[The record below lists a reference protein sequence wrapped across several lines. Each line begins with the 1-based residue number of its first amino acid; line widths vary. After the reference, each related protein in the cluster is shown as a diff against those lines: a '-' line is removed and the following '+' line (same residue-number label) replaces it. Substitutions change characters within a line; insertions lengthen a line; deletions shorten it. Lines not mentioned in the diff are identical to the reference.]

1 MYDKTRPRDKIKINS
16 SSMLTIG
23 GLTLSKHKKMYI
35 TQQNLVT
42 VEPVGPSQ
50 EKAFT
55 AYKEDKNLFLSGA
68 AGTGKT
74 FILLYLALN
83 EVLDKGTPYDKVVL
97 VRSLLPSRDI
107 GFLPGTL
114 EEKSLLYQDPYRIL
128 VRYLFEMPSE
138 QEFDVLYDKLNGQG
152 SLEFYSTS
160 FLRGQTFDRSII
172 IVDEAS
178 NLLFQ
183 ELDTIMTR
191 VGQNS
196 KIMFAG
202 DMAQSDLRKHNGDR
216 DGYHNFLAIL
226 EEMKEFEVIEF
237 GIGDI
242 IRSGLV
248 RSYLIAKTNMGI
260 KMENA

>member
-1 MYDKTRPRDKIKINS
+1 
-16 SSMLTIG
+16 
-23 GLTLSKHKKMYI
+23 MYI
-35 TQQNLVT
+35 LSNQLVT
-42 VEPVGPSQ
+42 INPIGENQKKVFDAWA
-50 EKAFT
+50 K
-55 AYKEDKNLFLSGA
+55 DKNLFLSGS

-74 FILLYLALN
+74 FILLYLALKA
-83 EVLDKGTPYDKVVL
+83 VLDKGTPYDKVVL

-114 EEKSLLYQDPYRIL
+114 QEKSDLYQDPYRIL
-128 VRYLFEMPSE
+128 VRYLFEMPTE
-138 QEFDVLYDKLNGQG
+138 QDFTQLYDKLIGQG

-178 NLLFQ
+178 NLVFQ

-191 VGQNS
+191 VGQDS
-196 KIMFAG
+196 KICFAG

-216 DGYHNFLAIL
+216 NGYHNFQSIL
-226 EEMKEFEVIEF
+226 NEMEEFVVVDF
-237 GIGDI
+237 DIGDI

-248 RSYLIAKTNMGI
+248 RSYLIAKTNLHLI
-260 KMENA
+260 DES

>member
-1 MYDKTRPRDKIKINS
+1 MYINS
-16 SSMLTIG
+16 NQLLTINPIG
-23 GLTLSKHKKMYI
+23 EN
-35 TQQNLVT
+35 QQKVFDAWA
-42 VEPVGPSQ
+42 
-50 EKAFT
+50 K
-55 AYKEDKNLFLSGA
+55 DKNLFLTGS

-74 FILLYLALN
+74 FVLLHLAFKA
-83 EVLDKGTPYDKVVL
+83 VLDKGQPFDKVVL

-114 EEKSLLYQDPYRIL
+114 EEKSDLYQDPYRIL
-128 VRYLFEMPSE
+128 IKYMFEMPSE
-138 QEFDVLYDKLNGQG
+138 QGHQILYSKLVEQG

-178 NLLFQ
+178 NMIFQ

-191 VGQNS
+191 VGQDS
-196 KIMFAG
+196 KICFAG
-202 DMAQSDLRKHNGDR
+202 DMAQSDLRKTNGEQ
-216 DGYHNFLAIL
+216 DGYHNFQAIL
-226 EEMKEFEVIEF
+226 EEMEEFEVVEF

-248 RSYLIAKTNMGI
+248 RSYLIAKTNMRL
-260 KMENA
+260 KDHS

>member
-1 MYDKTRPRDKIKINS
+1 MYINS
-16 SSMLTIG
+16 NQLVSINPIG
-23 GLTLSKHKKMYI
+23 EN
-35 TQQNLVT
+35 QQKVFD
-42 VEPVGPSQ
+42 
-50 EKAFT
+50 AW
-55 AYKEDKNLFLSGA
+55 AKEKNLFLTGS

-74 FILLYLALN
+74 FVLLHLAFKA
-83 EVLDKGTPYDKVVL
+83 VLDKGQPYDKVVL

-114 EEKSLLYQDPYRIL
+114 EEKSDLYQDPYRIL
-128 VRYLFEMPSE
+128 IRYLFEMPSE
-138 QEFDVLYDKLNGQG
+138 QGHNILYSKLMEQG

-178 NLLFQ
+178 NMIFQ

-191 VGQNS
+191 VGQDS
-196 KIMFAG
+196 MICFAG
-202 DMAQSDLRKHNGDR
+202 DMAQSDLRKHNGDKN
-216 DGYHNFLAIL
+216 GYHNFQVIL
-226 EEMKEFEVIEF
+226 EEMDEFEVVEF

-248 RSYLIAKTNMGI
+248 RSYLIAKTNMQV
-260 KMENA
+260 KDDS

>member
-1 MYDKTRPRDKIKINS
+1 MYINS
-16 SSMLTIG
+16 N
-23 GLTLSKHKKMYI
+23 
-35 TQQNLVT
+35 QLVT
-42 VEPVGPSQ
+42 INPIGKNQQKVFDAWAK
-50 EKAFT
+50 EK
-55 AYKEDKNLFLSGA
+55 NVFLTGS

-74 FILLYLALN
+74 FILLHLAFKA
-83 EVLDKGTPYDKVVL
+83 VLDKSQPYDKVVI

-114 EEKSLLYQDPYRIL
+114 EEKSDLYQDPYRIL

-138 QEFDVLYDKLNGQG
+138 QGHEQLYDKLAGQG

-178 NLLFQ
+178 NLIFQ

-191 VGQNS
+191 VGQDS
-196 KIMFAG
+196 KICFAG
-202 DMAQSDLRKHNGDR
+202 DMAQSDLRKTNGEQ
-216 DGYHNFLAIL
+216 DGYHNFQAIL
-226 EEMKEFEVIEF
+226 GEMEEFEVVEF

-248 RSYLIAKTNMGI
+248 RSYLIAKSNMRL
-260 KMENA
+260 KDHS

>member
-1 MYDKTRPRDKIKINS
+1 MYINS
-16 SSMLTIG
+16 NQLLTINPIG
-23 GLTLSKHKKMYI
+23 EN
-35 TQQNLVT
+35 QQKVFD
-42 VEPVGPSQ
+42 
-50 EKAFT
+50 AW
-55 AYKEDKNLFLSGA
+55 AKEKNLFLTGS

-74 FILLYLALN
+74 FILLHLALKA
-83 EVLDKGTPYDKVVL
+83 VLDKGQPFDKVVL

-114 EEKSLLYQDPYRIL
+114 EEKSDLYQDPYRIL
-128 VRYLFEMPSE
+128 IRYLFEMPSE
-138 QEFDVLYDKLNGQG
+138 QGHQILYSKLVEQG

-178 NLLFQ
+178 NMIFQ

-191 VGQNS
+191 VGQDS
-196 KIMFAG
+196 KICFAG
-202 DMAQSDLRKHNGDR
+202 DMAQSDLRKTNGEQ
-216 DGYHNFLAIL
+216 DGYHNFQAIL
-226 EEMKEFEVIEF
+226 EEMDEFDVVEF

-248 RSYLIAKTNMGI
+248 RSYLIAKSNMRL
-260 KMENA
+260 KDHS

>member
-1 MYDKTRPRDKIKINS
+1 MSR
-16 SSMLTIG
+16 
-23 GLTLSKHKKMYI
+23 HKKLYI
-35 TQQNLVT
+35 TSQNLVT
-42 VEPVGPSQ
+42 IEPVGPAQ
-50 EKAFT
+50 QKAFE
-55 AYKEDKNLFLSGA
+55 AYQADKNLFLTGS

-74 FILLYLALN
+74 FILLHLAFK
-83 EVLDKGTPYDKVVL
+83 EVLDKGSPYDKVVI

-114 EEKSLLYQDPYRIL
+114 DEKANLYQDPYRIL
-128 VRYLFEMPSE
+128 VRYLFEMPNE
-138 QEFDVLYDKLNGQG
+138 QEFTQLYDKLVGQG

-172 IVDEAS
+172 LVDEAS

-191 VGQNS
+191 VGQSS

-202 DMAQSDLRKHNGDR
+202 DMAQSDLRKNNGDR
-216 DGYHNFLAIL
+216 DGYHNFQAIL
-226 EEMKEFEVIEF
+226 EEMDEFDVVEF

-260 KMENA
+260 KSDTA

>member
-1 MYDKTRPRDKIKINS
+1 MYINS
-16 SSMLTIG
+16 N
-23 GLTLSKHKKMYI
+23 
-35 TQQNLVT
+35 QLVT
-42 VEPVGPSQ
+42 INPIGENQQKVFD
-50 EKAFT
+50 AW
-55 AYKEDKNLFLSGA
+55 AKEKNLFLTGS

-74 FILLYLALN
+74 FVLLYLALKA
-83 EVLDKGTPYDKVVL
+83 VLDKGQPFDKVVL

-114 EEKSLLYQDPYRIL
+114 EEKSDLYQDPYRIL
-128 VRYLFEMPSE
+128 IRYLFEMPSE
-138 QEFDVLYDKLNGQG
+138 QGHNVLYSKLMEQG

-178 NLLFQ
+178 NMIFQ

-191 VGQNS
+191 VGQDS
-196 KIMFAG
+196 MICFAG
-202 DMAQSDLRKHNGDR
+202 DMAQSDLRKHNGDKN
-216 DGYHNFLAIL
+216 GYHNFQVIL
-226 EEMKEFEVIEF
+226 EEMDEFEVVEF

-248 RSYLIAKTNMGI
+248 RSYLIAKTNMQV
-260 KMENA
+260 KDDS

>member
-1 MYDKTRPRDKIKINS
+1 MSR
-16 SSMLTIG
+16 
-23 GLTLSKHKKMYI
+23 HKKLYI
-35 TQQNLVT
+35 TSQNLVPI
-42 VEPVGPSQ
+42 EAVGTAQ
-50 EKAFT
+50 EKAFA
-55 AYKEDKNLFLSGA
+55 AYGEDKNLFLTGS

-74 FILLYLALN
+74 FILLHLAFK
-83 EVLDKGTPYDKVVL
+83 EVLDKGSPYDKVVI

-114 EEKSLLYQDPYRIL
+114 EEKANLYQDPYRIL
-128 VRYLFEMPSE
+128 VRYLFEMPNE
-138 QEFDVLYDKLNGQG
+138 QEFTMLYDKLVGQN

-202 DMAQSDLRKHNGDR
+202 DMAQSDLRKKGEG
-216 DGYHNFLAIL
+216 DGYHNFQAIL
-226 EEMKEFEVIEF
+226 DNMDEFEVIEF

-260 KMENA
+260 KSDAA

>member
-1 MYDKTRPRDKIKINS
+1 MYINS
-16 SSMLTIG
+16 NQLVSINPIG
-23 GLTLSKHKKMYI
+23 EN
-35 TQQNLVT
+35 QQKVFD
-42 VEPVGPSQ
+42 
-50 EKAFT
+50 AW
-55 AYKEDKNLFLSGA
+55 AKEKNLFLTGS

-74 FILLYLALN
+74 FVLLHLAFKA
-83 EVLDKGTPYDKVVL
+83 VLDKGQPYDKVVL

-114 EEKSLLYQDPYRIL
+114 EEKSDLYQDPYRIL
-128 VRYLFEMPSE
+128 IRYLFEMPSE
-138 QEFDVLYDKLNGQG
+138 QGHNVLYSKLIEQG

-178 NLLFQ
+178 NMIFQ

-191 VGQNS
+191 VGQDS
-196 KIMFAG
+196 MICFAG
-202 DMAQSDLRKHNGDR
+202 DMAQSDLRKHNGDKN
-216 DGYHNFLAIL
+216 GYHNFQVIL
-226 EEMKEFEVIEF
+226 EEMDEFEVVEF

-248 RSYLIAKTNMGI
+248 RSYLIAKTNMQV
-260 KMENA
+260 KDDS

>member
-1 MYDKTRPRDKIKINS
+1 MQIQSNQLLNIK
-16 SSMLTIG
+16 
-23 GLTLSKHKKMYI
+23 
-35 TQQNLVT
+35 
-42 VEPVGPSQ
+42 PVGDTQ
-50 EKAFT
+50 KKVFEAWGK
-55 AYKEDKNLFLSGA
+55 DKNLFLTGS

-74 FILLYLALN
+74 FILLHMALKD
-83 EVLDKGTPYDKVVL
+83 VLDKGKPYEKVVL

-114 EEKSLLYQDPYRIL
+114 DEKSNLYQDPYRIL
-128 VRYLFEMPSE
+128 IRYLFEMPSE
-138 QEFDVLYDKLNGQG
+138 QDFTQLYDKLISQG

-178 NLLFQ
+178 NMIFQ

-191 VGQNS
+191 VGQDS
-196 KIMFAG
+196 KICFAG
-202 DMAQSDLRKHNGDR
+202 DMAQSDLRKTNGEQ
-216 DGYHNFLAIL
+216 DGYHNFQAIL
-226 EEMKEFEVIEF
+226 EEMDEFEVVEF

-248 RSYLIAKTNMGI
+248 RSYLIAKTNMRI
-260 KMENA
+260 KDHS

>member
-1 MYDKTRPRDKIKINS
+1 MQIQLNQL
-16 SSMLTIG
+16 LTINPIG
-23 GLTLSKHKKMYI
+23 EN
-35 TQQNLVT
+35 QQKVFD
-42 VEPVGPSQ
+42 
-50 EKAFT
+50 AW
-55 AYKEDKNLFLSGA
+55 AKEKNLFLSGS

-74 FILLYLALN
+74 FILLHLAFKA
-83 EVLDKGTPYDKVVL
+83 VLDKGEPYDKVIL

-114 EEKSLLYQDPYRIL
+114 EEKSDLYQDPYRIL
-128 VRYLFEMPSE
+128 IRYLFEMPSE
-138 QEFDVLYDKLNGQG
+138 QGHNVLYSKLIEQG

-178 NLLFQ
+178 NMIFQ

-191 VGQNS
+191 VGQDS
-196 KIMFAG
+196 MICFAG
-202 DMAQSDLRKHNGDR
+202 DMAQSDLRKHNGDKN
-216 DGYHNFLAIL
+216 GYHNFQVIL
-226 EEMKEFEVIEF
+226 EEMDEFEVVEF

-248 RSYLIAKTNMGI
+248 RSYLIAKTNMQV
-260 KMENA
+260 KDDS

>member
-1 MYDKTRPRDKIKINS
+1 MYINS
-16 SSMLTIG
+16 NQLLTINPIG
-23 GLTLSKHKKMYI
+23 ENQQKVFDAWAKEKNVFLTGS
-35 TQQNLVT
+35 
-42 VEPVGPSQ
+42 
-50 EKAFT
+50 
-55 AYKEDKNLFLSGA
+55 

-74 FILLYLALN
+74 FILLHLALKA
-83 EVLDKGTPYDKVVL
+83 VLDKGQPFDKVVL

-114 EEKSLLYQDPYRIL
+114 EEKSDLYQDPYRIL
-128 VRYLFEMPSE
+128 IRYLFEMPSE
-138 QEFDVLYDKLNGQG
+138 QGHQILYSKLVEQG

-178 NLLFQ
+178 NMIFQ

-191 VGQNS
+191 VGQDS
-196 KIMFAG
+196 KICFAG
-202 DMAQSDLRKHNGDR
+202 DMAQSDLRKTNGDQ
-216 DGYHNFLAIL
+216 DGYHNFQMIL
-226 EEMKEFEVIEF
+226 EEMDEFEVVEF

-248 RSYLIAKTNMGI
+248 RSYLIAKTNMRI
-260 KMENA
+260 KDHS

>member
-1 MYDKTRPRDKIKINS
+1 MYINS
-16 SSMLTIG
+16 N
-23 GLTLSKHKKMYI
+23 
-35 TQQNLVT
+35 QLVT
-42 VEPVGPSQ
+42 INPIGENQQKVFD
-50 EKAFT
+50 AW
-55 AYKEDKNLFLSGA
+55 AKEKNLFLTGS

-74 FILLYLALN
+74 FTLLHLAFKA
-83 EVLDKGTPYDKVVL
+83 VLDKGQPYDKVVI

-114 EEKSLLYQDPYRIL
+114 EEKSDLYQDPYRIL

-138 QEFDVLYDKLNGQG
+138 QGHDVLYDKLAGQG

-178 NLLFQ
+178 NLIFQ

-191 VGQNS
+191 VGQDS
-196 KIMFAG
+196 KICFAG

-216 DGYHNFLAIL
+216 DGYHNFQAIL
-226 EEMKEFEVIEF
+226 GEMKEFEIVEF

-248 RSYLIAKTNMGI
+248 RSYLIAKTNMRI
-260 KMENA
+260 KDDI

>member
-1 MYDKTRPRDKIKINS
+1 MYINS
-16 SSMLTIG
+16 NQLLTINPIG
-23 GLTLSKHKKMYI
+23 ENQQKVFDAWAKEKNVFLTGS
-35 TQQNLVT
+35 
-42 VEPVGPSQ
+42 
-50 EKAFT
+50 
-55 AYKEDKNLFLSGA
+55 

-74 FILLYLALN
+74 FILLHLAFKA
-83 EVLDKGTPYDKVVL
+83 VLDKGQPFDKVVL

-114 EEKSLLYQDPYRIL
+114 EEKSDLYQDPYRIL
-128 VRYLFEMPSE
+128 IRYLFEMPSE
-138 QEFDVLYDKLNGQG
+138 QGHQILYSKLIEQG

-178 NLLFQ
+178 NMIFQ

-191 VGQNS
+191 VGQDS
-196 KIMFAG
+196 MICFAG
-202 DMAQSDLRKHNGDR
+202 DMAQSDLRKHNGDKN
-216 DGYHNFLAIL
+216 GYHNFQVIL
-226 EEMKEFEVIEF
+226 EEMDEFEVIEF

-248 RSYLIAKTNMGI
+248 RSYLIAKTNMQV
-260 KMENA
+260 KDDS

>member
-1 MYDKTRPRDKIKINS
+1 M
-16 SSMLTIG
+16 
-23 GLTLSKHKKMYI
+23 SKHKKMYI
-35 TQQNLVT
+35 NSNQLVSINPIGENQQKVFD
-42 VEPVGPSQ
+42 
-50 EKAFT
+50 AW
-55 AYKEDKNLFLSGA
+55 AKEKNLFLTGS

-74 FILLYLALN
+74 FVLLHLAFKA
-83 EVLDKGTPYDKVVL
+83 VLDKGQPYDKVVL

-114 EEKSLLYQDPYRIL
+114 EEKSDLYQDPYRIL
-128 VRYLFEMPSE
+128 IRYLFEMPSE
-138 QEFDVLYDKLNGQG
+138 QGHNVLYSKLIEQG

-178 NLLFQ
+178 NMIFQ

-191 VGQNS
+191 VGQDS
-196 KIMFAG
+196 MICFAG
-202 DMAQSDLRKHNGDR
+202 DMAQSDLRKHNGDKN
-216 DGYHNFLAIL
+216 GYHNFQVIL
-226 EEMKEFEVIEF
+226 EEMDEFEVVEF

-248 RSYLIAKTNMGI
+248 RSYLIAKTNMQV
-260 KMENA
+260 KDDS

>member
-1 MYDKTRPRDKIKINS
+1 MYINS
-16 SSMLTIG
+16 N
-23 GLTLSKHKKMYI
+23 
-35 TQQNLVT
+35 QLVT
-42 VEPVGPSQ
+42 INPIGENQQKVFD
-50 EKAFT
+50 AW
-55 AYKEDKNLFLSGA
+55 AKEKNLFLTGS

-74 FILLYLALN
+74 FVLLHLALKA
-83 EVLDKGTPYDKVVL
+83 VLDKGQPFDKVVL

-114 EEKSLLYQDPYRIL
+114 EEKSDLYQDPYRIL
-128 VRYLFEMPSE
+128 IKYLFEMPSE
-138 QEFDVLYDKLNGQG
+138 QGHQILYSKLIEQG

-178 NLLFQ
+178 NMIFQ

-191 VGQNS
+191 VGQDS
-196 KIMFAG
+196 KICFAG
-202 DMAQSDLRKHNGDR
+202 DMAQSDLRKTNGEQ
-216 DGYHNFLAIL
+216 DGYHNFQAIL
-226 EEMKEFEVIEF
+226 EEMEEFEVVEF

-248 RSYLIAKTNMGI
+248 RSYLIAKTNMRI
-260 KMENA
+260 KDHS

>member
-1 MYDKTRPRDKIKINS
+1 MYINS
-16 SSMLTIG
+16 NQLLTINPIG
-23 GLTLSKHKKMYI
+23 ENQQKVFDAWAKEKNVFLTGS
-35 TQQNLVT
+35 
-42 VEPVGPSQ
+42 
-50 EKAFT
+50 
-55 AYKEDKNLFLSGA
+55 

-74 FILLYLALN
+74 FILLHLAFKA
-83 EVLDKGTPYDKVVL
+83 VLDKGQPFDKVVL

-114 EEKSLLYQDPYRIL
+114 EEKSDLYQDPYRIL
-128 VRYLFEMPSE
+128 IKYMFEMPSE
-138 QEFDVLYDKLNGQG
+138 QGHQILYSKLVEQG

-178 NLLFQ
+178 NMIFQ

-191 VGQNS
+191 VGQDS
-196 KIMFAG
+196 RICFAG
-202 DMAQSDLRKHNGDR
+202 DMTQSDLRKTNGDR
-216 DGYHNFLAIL
+216 NGYHNFQAIL
-226 EEMKEFEVIEF
+226 DHMEEFEIFDF

-248 RSYLIAKTNMGI
+248 RSYLIAKTNI
-260 KMENA
+260 AVPE

>member
-1 MYDKTRPRDKIKINS
+1 M
-16 SSMLTIG
+16 
-23 GLTLSKHKKMYI
+23 SKHRKMYI
-35 TQQNLVT
+35 NTNQLLTINPIGENQQKVFDAWA
-42 VEPVGPSQ
+42 
-50 EKAFT
+50 K
-55 AYKEDKNLFLSGA
+55 DKNLFLTGS

-74 FILLYLALN
+74 FVLLHLAFKA
-83 EVLDKGTPYDKVVL
+83 VLDKGQPFDKVVL

-114 EEKSLLYQDPYRIL
+114 EEKSDLYQDPYRIL
-128 VRYLFEMPSE
+128 IKYMFEMPSE
-138 QEFDVLYDKLNGQG
+138 QGHQILYSKLVEQG

-178 NLLFQ
+178 NMIFQ

-191 VGQNS
+191 VGQDS
-196 KIMFAG
+196 KICFAG
-202 DMAQSDLRKHNGDR
+202 DMAQSDLRKTNGDQ
-216 DGYHNFLAIL
+216 DGYHNFQMIL
-226 EEMKEFEVIEF
+226 EEMDEFEVVEF

-248 RSYLIAKTNMGI
+248 RSYLIAKTNMRL
-260 KMENA
+260 KDHS